1 MPGGSVGGGTM
12 GKEFEGGNGQEEEKR
27 WHETDTAT
35 HTEGCCGLEGR
46 KETNIHPAKSKRA
59 N

>member
-1 MPGGSVGGGTM
+1 M
-12 GKEFEGGNGQEEEKR
+12 GKELEGGNGQEEEKR
-27 WHETDTAT
+27 WHETGTAT
-35 HTEGCCGLEGR
+35 HTEGCCCGLEGR